1 MAQAYTPGLMVSRGC
16 RWRCRRLLPLTGDV
30 LVQVGD
36 RVSAQEVVAR
46 TFLPGDAIPVNL
58 AKRLGISS
66 SELSRSMLRTIG
78 ETVHAGEALA
88 RTKGF
93 FGFFKAEFPSPSTGT
108 IEAISKIT
116 GQVILRG
123 APNAVQTV
131 AYLSGTIVEV
141 IPNEGVVVE
150 ADVALI
156 QGIFGIGGEAFGKI
170 CLVAKS
176 PDEDLTENVIT
187 SEHRGMIVVGGR
199 RITGAAVQKAIQV
212 GVSAIVA
219 GGIDDHDLREILG
232 YDLGVAVTG
241 TEKLG
246 TTIIVTEGFGDIAMA
261 RRTFDLLASH
271 AGREAS
277 VNGATQIRAG
287 VMRPEIVIPL
297 AVPLSD
303 ENRDAGRVAGALDL
317 GSSVRVIRE
326 PYFGELGR
334 VTGLPHE
341 QVVLESESLA
351 RVVNVTLTNG
361 SEVTVPRANVELIEG

>member
-16 RWRCRRLLPLTGDV
+16 RWRCRRLLPLAGDV
-30 LVQVGD
+30 VVQLGD
-36 RVSAQEVVAR
+36 RVSAQDVVAC
-46 TFLPGDAIPVNL
+46 TFLPGDAVPVNL
-58 AKRLGISS
+58 AKRLGISAS
-66 SELSRSMLRTIG
+66 DLSHSMLRKIG
-78 ETVHAGEALA
+78 ETVSAGDSLA

-93 FGFFKAEFPSPSTGT
+93 FGYFQTEFPSPSAGT

-123 APNAVQTV
+123 PPNAVEVV
-131 AYLSGTIVEV
+131 AYLSGIIVEV

-176 PDEDLTENVIT
+176 PDEDLDERVIT
-187 SEHRGMIVVGGR
+187 SEHRGCIVIGGR
-199 RITGAAVQKAIQV
+199 RITGNAVRKAIQV
-212 GVSAIVA
+212 GASAIVA

-261 RRTFDLLASH
+261 RRTFDLLVSH
-271 AGREAS
+271 AGRDAS
-277 VNGATQIRAG
+277 VNGTTQIRAG

-297 AVPLSD
+297 SAPLSD
-303 ENRDAGRVAGALDL
+303 KSRDAGRVAGALEI

-326 PYFGELGR
+326 PYFGALGQ

-351 RVVNVTLTNG
+351 RVVNVTLANG